1 VQVEAAARENVPAA
15 QAVQVRG
22 VVEEVKVPA
31 GQPAEVEKQD
41 AAPAALV
48 EPEGQGR
55 QSESSVA
62 AVMLL

>member
-1 VQVEAAARENVPAA
+1 MPAA

-55 QSESSVA
+55 QSESSEA

>member
-1 VQVEAAARENVPAA
+1 MEAAARENVPAA

-22 VVEEVKVPA
+22 AVEAVNVPA

-41 AAPAALV
+41 TAPAALV
-48 EPEGQGR
+48 EPGGQGR

>member
-22 VVEEVKVPA
+22 AVKAVNVPA
-31 GQPAEVEKQD
+31 GQLAEVEKQD

-55 QSESSVA
+55 QSESSEA